1 LTTNKDEAAVPI
13 SSASSKE
20 ETGEAAAAAATAIFV
35 GEKKE
40 TRAKLS
46 DLYWFFLLLF
56 SY

>member
-20 ETGEAAAAAATAIFV
+20 ETGEASAAATAIFV